1 MEKKLEITDVTNQKK
16 STDRVN
22 VYVNGAYFGS
32 VFIDVCLKYGIKKG
46 AIFSENK
53 LNEIFLESDKQ
64 IALNKTAKY
73 ISAKLK
79 TTKEVEEYLTKKEY
93 SKPVID
99 FVVSKLKEYKYLD
112 DESYV
117 KSYVNTYK
125 NKYGIL
131 KIKNNL
137 LIKGI
142 SKEFLEEFFKD
153 YETNLES
160 LEEMAKKYLKNKE
173 INYENLTKLF
183 RYLASKG
190 FSYDDINLVINKLK
204 GE

>member
-1 MEKKLEITDVTNQKK
+1 MEKNLEITDVTNQKK

-160 LEEMAKKYLKNKE
+160 LEEMAKKIFKKQRN
-173 INYENLTKLF
+173 
-183 RYLASKG
+183 
-190 FSYDDINLVINKLK
+190 
-204 GE
+204 